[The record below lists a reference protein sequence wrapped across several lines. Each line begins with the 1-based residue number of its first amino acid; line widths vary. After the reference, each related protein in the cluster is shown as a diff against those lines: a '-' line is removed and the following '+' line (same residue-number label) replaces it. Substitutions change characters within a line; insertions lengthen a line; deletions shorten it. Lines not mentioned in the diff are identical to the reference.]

1 MKYGL
6 ITVRELPQQL
16 ESIVLFHDHS
26 VYTLLTSST
35 SGMVYLYS
43 MLKYLAR
50 LEEET
55 GETVPKDLWD
65 RARALVTRALVEV
78 PTPSAPH
85 VMPHADGVI
94 LFVWANSKTSVHVE
108 LNAEGCA
115 WNTCR
120 AAFPTGSST
129 EDSDVLAVL
138 KSVFGEK
145 R

>member
-1 MKYGL
+1 
-6 ITVRELPQQL
+6 
-16 ESIVLFHDHS
+16 
-26 VYTLLTSST
+26 
-35 SGMVYLYS
+35 MVYFYS
-43 MLKYLAR
+43 MMAYLAK
-50 LEEET
+50 LEAET
-55 GETVPKDLWD
+55 LDPISKDLWD

-85 VMPHADGVI
+85 VMPHKDGVI

-115 WNTCR
+115 WNIDR
-120 AAFPTGSST
+120 PNFPTGSST